1 MKSLSEMVVNNI
13 FANQGVLSPSSET
26 VAAVRKV
33 VNCIV
38 ESTPHPKSFWE
49 TDYWKNFLLGEDDS
63 FWTQKS
69 GESFQEVFTKVDSIR
84 SYQVYPPA
92 KWTRKNHDNIHL
104 VRSENRYLFFREGK
118 RLYLRDNVVLIPAGI
133 TPIGIELGIDSEGRY
148 VTWEG
153 RPLAGNLKKP
163 ADTVLDL
170 FPYPEGILVFPTTDG
185 FRAAHQDEDE
195 VTDSF
200 LDNLTGLNPNS
211 LEYFSCRPA
220 LTPHPNGYEATLSY
234 WDDRFDLSEEKD
246 HRPVLVLARTKSGDS
261 YYAVVAPRNNPYF
274 KDRCKWQKVSG
285 GNTFV
290 VEGQF
295 KGQPVRITEK
305 VNGDL
310 EISYGGRVKSL
321 GNGHL
326 SEVKR
331 IANNDFLQTLR
342 VVIYDYP
349 GEIRTQILEITLSS
363 DGAISKKLLP
373 SPGNELKPGGLGQAG
388 NPKKRD
394 KKAASPL
401 AKEKAKTIAD
411 RLTNWPLMG
420 KQLLHPIFGAASLAD
435 KDIPTVAKIWDR
447 WSQFQDET
455 IEKKANLFMGL
466 LPLNGNDLART
477 TMLVEEGRTKYK
489 SYRITEGSTLGE
501 KLTIDALDS
510 WDLPIAMAQEKYLN
524 RLQDHFSTGLKGI
537 SGVQS
542 IWVTR
547 SDPEN
552 ARYYS
557 RDYAKSWVVDTNQNL
572 WMLRYLDT
580 PELKAKNIKFLNVLA
595 QTLLMEDDNH
605 CRYFLD
611 LGTGDFS
618 PLPPNRKWLAGGI
631 YCENGVY
638 VTPKGDPYL
647 LSGETIAVPKGLK
660 FCPSFNDELHIV
672 PDASGKMLLLKDDLS
687 ASYLDLTI
695 DIDSATDFTPVARV
709 VTSNK
714 RPDRPDRLVDTVP
727 KEMHWVY
734 VRDRSGKIR
743 FYNYSSS
750 KLVAG
755 KVFKDESSTASLVA
769 VKPYKNFT
777 VEYSRTKGVLARFDT
792 KKRAL
797 VLVPRHCQLIKMVV
811 TSKILEVTYQKN
823 DGKAY
828 DTSISHEQGS
838 YSYQRKEEPH
848 NIFMDKEY
856 NWEIDSHWT
865 PRINQLTMD
874 DISLGRDEAFYQG
887 FHRLILAS
895 LNAEDRERFLDF
907 LKELRVIESPGDS
920 LWYRSNW
927 AEAQALTAD
936 KQPCLWDHYYRSWT
950 QFYGCLYLANFD
962 LEAAL
967 EAIRKTL
974 QRQESIEDE
983 YGIPKLFIDTART
996 TFWGIPDVPERWI

>member
-26 VAAVRKV
+26 VAAVRKI

-92 KWTRKNHDNIHL
+92 KWKRKNHENIHL
-104 VRSENRYLFFREGK
+104 VRSENRYLFFREGN
-118 RLYLRDNVVLIPAGI
+118 RLYFCDNVVLIPAGI
-133 TPIGIELGIDSEGRY
+133 TPIGIKLGVDSEGRY

-153 RPLAGNLKKP
+153 RPLVGNLKKP

-170 FPYPEGILVFPTTDG
+170 FPYPDGILVFPTTEG

-220 LTPHPNGYEATLSY
+220 LTPHTNGYEYAPSY
-234 WDDRFDLSEEKD
+234 WGDPFKWLEERD

-274 KDRCKWQKVSG
+274 EGRCEWQKVSG

-310 EISYGGRVKSL
+310 EISYGGRVISL

-326 SEVKR
+326 SEAK
-331 IANNDFLQTLR
+331 IISNNDFFQTIR
-342 VVIYDYP
+342 IVIYDYQ
-349 GEIRTQILEITLSS
+349 GEIQTQVLEINLSS
-363 DGAISKKLLP
+363 DGNISKRLLP
-373 SPGNELKPGGLGQAG
+373 CPGSNVKVDKLNRVG

-394 KKAASPL
+394 KEVASPL

-411 RLTNWPLMG
+411 RLTNWPYTRG
-420 KQLLHPIFGAASLAD
+420 QLLHPIFGAASLAD

-466 LPLNGNDLART
+466 LPMNGNDLART

-489 SYRITEGSTLGE
+489 SYRITGGSTLGE
-501 KLTIDALDS
+501 KLTIDALGC
-510 WDLPIAMAQEKYLN
+510 WDVPIAMVQEKYLN
-524 RLQDHFSTGLKGI
+524 QLQDDFSTGVKGI
-537 SGVQS
+537 SGVQF

-547 SDPEN
+547 SDLEN
-552 ARYYS
+552 DRYYS
-557 RDYAKSWVVDTNQNL
+557 GDYAKSWVVDNNQNL

-595 QTLLMEDDNH
+595 QTLLMEDVNH
-605 CRYFLD
+605 CRYFLN
-611 LGTGDFS
+611 LETGDFS
-618 PLPPNRKWLAGGI
+618 ALPPNRKWLAGGI

-647 LSGETIAVPKGLK
+647 LSGKTIAVPKALK
-660 FCPSFNDELHIV
+660 FCPSFSDELHIV

-695 DIDSATDFTPVARV
+695 DIDAATYFTPVARV

-714 RPDRPDRLVDTVP
+714 RPDRSTAPVP

-777 VEYSRTKGVLARFDT
+777 VEYSRTKGVSAKFDT
-792 KKRAL
+792 KKRPL

-828 DTSISHEQGS
+828 DTSLTHKQGS
-838 YSYQRKEEPH
+838 YSYQCQEKPH
-848 NIFMDKEY
+848 NIFMDEDY
-856 NWEIDSHWT
+856 NWEINPSSD
-865 PRINQLTMD
+865 PRINELTMD
-874 DISLGRDEAFYQG
+874 DIFPYPNRYEISYKG

-895 LNAEDRERFLDF
+895 LNAEDRENFLDF
-907 LKELRVIESPGDS
+907 LKELRATESPEGRSWD
-920 LWYRSNW
+920 RSNW

-936 KQPCLWDHYYRSWT
+936 NQPSLWDRYYDSWAH
-950 QFYGCLYLANFD
+950 FYDCLYLANFD

-974 QRQESIEDE
+974 QRQANTEDV
-983 YGIPKLFIDTART
+983 YGRKDLFIDTAKT
-996 TFWGIPDVPERWI
+996 TFWGMPDVPERWI